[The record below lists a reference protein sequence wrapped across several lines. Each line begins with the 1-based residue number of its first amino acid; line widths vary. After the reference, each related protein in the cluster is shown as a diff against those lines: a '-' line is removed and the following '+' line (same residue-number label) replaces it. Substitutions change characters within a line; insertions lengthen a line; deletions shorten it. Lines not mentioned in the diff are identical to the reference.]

1 MGSGFPS
8 TWRRKPRCVLVS
20 VSSCCPV
27 QSLGDGRWMMEKERT
42 REKRADVS
50 AESVTLGWRH
60 SGPRRTPEC
69 DLRVFADVTVKGS
82 WGRGSQCVWCPWRKV
97 AWRCRGE
104 DCGDRCRQRG
114 RASVWQGTPRI
125 AQIPP
130 ETQRGRNHP
139 PAELPEGTLCNDTL
153 TLGL

>member
-8 TWRRKPRCVLVS
+8 AWRRKPRCVLVS
-20 VSSCCPV
+20 ISSCCPV

-60 SGPRRTPEC
+60 SGPCRTPEC
-69 DLRVFADVTVKGS
+69 DLQVFADVTVKGS

-97 AWRCRGE
+97 AWRCRGRKLWGQMQTAGLCIRVAGNAK
-104 DCGDRCRQRG
+104 DCSDTPRNSERSEPSPC
-114 RASVWQGTPRI
+114 RASR
-125 AQIPP
+125 
-130 ETQRGRNHP
+130 RNP
-139 PAELPEGTLCNDTL
+139 L
-153 TLGL
+153 